1 MIPEGKGIAAF
12 AVLPVTLA
20 FKLTC
25 CVALADAGATNCIC
39 GTPLFTVNLIGALA
53 DPAFIESPDYT
64 AYNDLLPAWVQANC
78 TVAAPPLTGKALLR
92 VPAASHKETVP
103 VSVAGA
109 PAP

>member
-39 GTPLFTVNLIGALA
+39 GTPLFTANVMGAL
-53 DPAFIESPDYT
+53 SK
-64 AYNDLLPAWVQANC
+64 
-78 TVAAPPLTGKALLR
+78 APG
-92 VPAASHKETVP
+92 
-103 VSVAGA
+103 
-109 PAP
+109 